1 MAFAVAAAAFSF
13 FMMMVS
19 AATLSVTS
27 AASPFFMMMVSAVA
41 FAVTP
46 AAFSFFMMV
55 SAVPFSAAAAAF
67 SFFMMVMSAVAFAVT
82 PAAFPFLRF
91 RTVQVCHIMVV
102 VFMGCIQQ
110 DVKAAAVNARFLYSG
125 DFDIKTRC
133 GNRPERLFQCFPVCA
148 QIQQGCRKHIAGNPG
163 VGFQIKFLFH
173 PYIFLSARRLIC
185 VAT

>member
-1 MAFAVAAAAFSF
+1 
-13 FMMMVS
+13 
-19 AATLSVTS
+19 
-27 AASPFFMMMVSAVA
+27 MMVSAVA
-41 FAVTP
+41 FAVTA

-55 SAVPFSAAAAAF
+55 SAVPFAVTAAAF
-67 SFFMMVMSAVAFAVT
+67 SLFMMVMTAVFLSVTAAAFPFFMMVSAVAFAVT
-82 PAAFPFLRF
+82 AAAFSFFRF
-91 RTVQVCHIMVV
+91 RPVQVRHIMVV

-125 DFDIKTRC
+125 DFDIKTGCR
-133 GNRPERLFQCFPVCA
+133 NRPECLFQCFPVCA